1 MDELTKFLEDHGI
14 HIGLIMAGLSGAFLS
29 ISVNSNL
36 TPWQKLVVVLSGS
49 ATANYLTPL
58 VLKYVNLGDSTQ
70 YGLAFLVGFSGLKF
84 VEWMIVKIT
93 KGVTKNKKP

>member
-1 MDELTKFLEDHGI
+1 MEKIIIFLEDHGI
-14 HIGLIMAGLSGAFLS
+14 HFGLLMAGLSGAFLS
-29 ISVNSNL
+29 ISVNNNL
-36 TPWQKLVVVLSGS
+36 TPWQKWVVIVSGA

-58 VLKYVNLGDSTQ
+58 VLEYINLGQNTQ

-93 KGVTKNKKP
+93 NGIQKKSK